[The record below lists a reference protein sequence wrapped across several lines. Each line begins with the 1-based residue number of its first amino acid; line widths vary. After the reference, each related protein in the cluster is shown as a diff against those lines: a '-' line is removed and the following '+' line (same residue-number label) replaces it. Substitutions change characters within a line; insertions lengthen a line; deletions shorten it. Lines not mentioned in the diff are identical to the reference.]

1 MIPMNRSL
9 VPLSSARRAALAA
22 ISLVEKKRDRNLY
35 CADYPYA
42 RAFFRVLKGSKRV
55 TLKEIRF
62 FQPCLPDAD
71 FRGNKQNW
79 LRAID
84 MLISSAGEF
93 CPYPLSSSAVRELF
107 PEWRFHETE
116 RQRRK
121 LELRGEKYS
130 RQMAR
135 RAQQRARACQAAKG
149 QAEIDLAFHTPET
162 VSSWVSRWSDSPV
175 GHYELEAMFY
185 RWSERFP
192 SLKHLDK
199 WAMAG
204 LPLWQLGVE
213 AGFLSKEAPV
223 SVRELER
230 WMVPNKLTNKV
241 MA

>member
-1 MIPMNRSL
+1 MIPVNRSL
-9 VPLSSARRAALAA
+9 VPLSLARRAALEA
-22 ISLVEKKRDRNLY
+22 IAKVEKKRDRNLY

-42 RAFFRVLKGSKRV
+42 RAFFRALKGSKRV

-84 MLISSAGEF
+84 MLISSGGEF
-93 CPYPLSSSAVRELF
+93 CPLPLSSSAVRELF

-121 LELRGEKYS
+121 LELRCEKYS
-130 RQMAR
+130 RQTER
-135 RAQQRARACQAAKG
+135 RQQVRQRAAEVAKG
-149 QAEIDLAFHTPET
+149 RAEIDLAFHTPET
-162 VSSWVSRWSDSPV
+162 VSSWVSRWSDSLV
-175 GHYELEAMFY
+175 SHYELEAMFY

-192 SLKHLDK
+192 SVKHLDK
-199 WAMAG
+199 GDMAG

-213 AGFLSKEAPV
+213 AAFLSKEASV
-223 SVRELER
+223 MVRELER
-230 WMVPNKLTNKV
+230 WMVPNKLTDKV
-241 MA
+241 PT